1 MTKPVVN
8 LIYQEAEDAA
18 YWRIS
23 FHYDQ
28 DLIAQIKTSG
38 CARWSRSRQCWWL
51 PDTEHSRDWLAEQGW
66 LEENKDK
73 QQEENCDNL
82 AITTGTTV
90 GVCTKGDNNGI
101 AAAPAVAS
109 QLVLPPAGTEEGAAD
124 ISPSAIE
131 PGEPPIAMV
140 LSGSFLMISLPYNR
154 ADVDFLRQLAGSWW
168 HKGQRAWMVRAT
180 LFNLEALQ
188 RHFAYWQKAEF
199 EHLYELLALAA
210 NPLLLEL
217 YQSPE
222 RPEEVAV
229 KLKGYRA
236 DVNFL
241 KQLPQRSYDEAM
253 KRWWIPADRVL
264 IERVKAHYT
273 AAGAKVVDRLVA
285 TKPVEKA
292 KQYSK
297 ADRQGYLLRNCPAAH
312 RADMLAYT
320 DGLIRMRY
328 SWHTIRSYSAAF
340 MKYLV
345 FLGQRSAA
353 AASATDANAYLT
365 DLSKQSVSDACLHTA
380 VNSIKFF
387 YQKVQ
392 LFSGFRLADVQRP
405 RKRHSLPNFLSIQE
419 VDRILRA
426 TDNLKHS
433 AILYTLYSSG
443 LRLAELLQL
452 RLEDVHW
459 DRNQLLVR
467 GGKGKKDRAVMLSQ
481 RLKALLVHYFDQYQ
495 PRHYL
500 FEGQDERQPYSPRS
514 VQSIV
519 KQAAKKA
526 GIQKRVTPHVLRHC
540 FATHLLDNGI
550 DVRFIQELLGH
561 KDIQT
566 TLIYTHITTQSLQ
579 KIQSPLDQLGNW

>member
-1 MTKPVVN
+1 
-8 LIYQEAEDAA
+8 
-18 YWRIS
+18 
-23 FHYDQ
+23 
-28 DLIAQIKTSG
+28 
-38 CARWSRSRQCWWL
+38 
-51 PDTEHSRDWLAEQGW
+51 
-66 LEENKDK
+66 
-73 QQEENCDNL
+73 
-82 AITTGTTV
+82 
-90 GVCTKGDNNGI
+90 
-101 AAAPAVAS
+101 
-109 QLVLPPAGTEEGAAD
+109 
-124 ISPSAIE
+124 
-131 PGEPPIAMV
+131 
-140 LSGSFLMISLPYNR
+140 
-154 ADVDFLRQLAGSWW
+154 
-168 HKGQRAWMVRAT
+168 MVRAT

-222 RPEEVAV
+222 RAEEVAV

-264 IERVKAHYT
+264 IERVKAHYA
-273 AAGAKVVDRLVA
+273 AAGAKIIDRLIA

-292 KQYSK
+292 KQHSES
-297 ADRQGYLLRNCPAAH
+297 DRQCYLLRNCPAAH

-320 DGLIRMRY
+320 DSLIRMRY
-328 SWHTIRSYSAAF
+328 SWHTIRGYSGAF
-340 MKYLV
+340 MKYLG
-345 FLGQRSAA
+345 FLGDRDAA
-353 AASATDANAYLT
+353 AASASDANAYLT
-365 DLSKQSVSDACLHTA
+365 SLSKQSVSDACLHTA

-387 YQKVQ
+387 YEKVL
-392 LFSGFRLADVQRP
+392 LFSGFQLADVQRP

-419 VDRILRA
+419 VDRLLRA

-452 RLEDVHW
+452 RLEDIHW

-519 KQAAKKA
+519 KQAARKA

-540 FATHLLDNGI
+540 FATHLLDNGT

>member
-1 MTKPVVN
+1 MVN
-8 LIYQEAEDAA
+8 LIVQEGQDAS
-18 YWRIS
+18 YWRITFS
-23 FHYDQ
+23 YNAA
-28 DLIAQIKTSG
+28 LIGQIKTSG
-38 CARWSRSRQCWWL
+38 CARWSRSRQYWWL
-51 PDTEHSRDWLAEQGW
+51 PDTVHSRDWLHEQGW
-66 LEENKDK
+66 LKDDKDK
-73 QQEENCDNL
+73 QQEENYDNL
-82 AITTGTTV
+82 AIKTGTTV
-90 GVCTKGDNNGI
+90 GACTKGDNNGI
-101 AAAPAVAS
+101 EAAPAAAS
-109 QLVLPPAGTEEGAAD
+109 QSVLPPAVTQEGAAD
-124 ISPSAIE
+124 ISLSAIE
-131 PGEPPIAMV
+131 PGEPPIAMA
-140 LSGSFLMISLPYNR
+140 LSGSFLVIKLPYNR
-154 ADVDFLRQLAGSWW
+154 TDVDFLRQLAGSWW
-168 HKGQRAWMVRAT
+168 HKGQGAWMVRANV
-180 LFNLEALQ
+180 FNVEALQ
-188 RHFAYWQKAEF
+188 KHFNYWQKAEF
-199 EHLYELLALAA
+199 EHLYELLALSAQ
-210 NPLLLEL
+210 PLLLEL

-222 RPEEVAV
+222 RAEEVAV

-241 KQLPQRSYDEAM
+241 KQLPQRSYDEAL

-264 IERVKAHYT
+264 IEGVKAYYA
-273 AAGAKVVDRLVA
+273 AAGAKIIDRLVA
-285 TKPVEKA
+285 AKPVEKA
-292 KQYSK
+292 QQHSE
-297 ADRQGYLLRNCPAAH
+297 ADRQRCLLRNCPAAH

-328 SWHTIRSYSAAF
+328 SWHTIRGYSGAF

-345 FLGQRSAA
+345 FLCDRDAA
-353 AASATDANAYLT
+353 DASASDANAYLT
-365 DLSKQSVSDACLHTA
+365 SLSKQSVSDACLHTA
-380 VNSIKFF
+380 VNSIKF
-387 YQKVQ
+387 YYEKV
-392 LFSGFRLADVQRP
+392 LLLSGFQLADVQRP

-419 VDRILRA
+419 VDRLLRA

-526 GIQKRVTPHVLRHC
+526 GLQKRVTPHVLRHC
-540 FATHLLDNGI
+540 FATHLLDNGT

-579 KIQSPLDQLGNW
+579 KIQSPLDQ